1 MELMNPSVC
10 STTVYKSQDLKAPKC
25 SAIDEWVKMMWHTH
39 ARTSAHTHTHN
50 GILSSYKK
58 KEILTFAA
66 TQMNL
71 GNIMLS
77 GISQT
82 QKDKYWIISLLCG
95 I

>member
-1 MELMNPSVC
+1 MDGGLDKSIASLES
-10 STTVYKSQDLKAPKC
+10 YKVLKHGYT
-25 SAIDEWVKMMWHTH
+25 HTH
-39 ARTSAHTHTHN
+39 THTHTHN

-82 QKDKYWIISLLCG
+82 QKDKYCIISLLCG